1 MPIRWLW
8 TMAIGAAACLG
19 ACDKVLSSDLTG
31 AQAPAT
37 AAHWVSL
44 SDGRRLNLQC
54 SGRGA
59 PTVLFEAGYG
69 ATAAAWTS
77 VRLRLARTTRLCA
90 YDRAGSG
97 LSDPGPLPRDGEAIA
112 RDLDEAL
119 RAEGIGGPYIVVGH
133 SAGGLYGRVFA
144 ARRAGEVDGL
154 ILLDPTVEHRAEP
167 SADGLDGQRQR
178 ARRCQAVAEAV
189 APQGDPRWKGCIP
202 DNLTAQAFQFARQ
215 PGAWLDQLSELDN
228 LFGRTSEEVARARP
242 AIAAIPAYVI
252 TASDTAAASYQP
264 DMPRSMWELQHQMLA
279 GSFRTGWQQTVLS
292 SHLIIIDRPEVV
304 AAAVEQMVAASRE
317 KRLPEPLPPSED
329 WGPQRDD
336 PFAPPDAGDAGLTSS
351 QLFRLG
357 REQD

>member
-8 TMAIGAAACLG
+8 TMAIGAAACLA

-31 AQAPAT
+31 AQAPTT

-44 SDGRRLNLQC
+44 PDGRRLNLQC

-69 ATAAAWTS
+69 ATSAAWTS
-77 VRLRLARTTRLCA
+77 TRLRLGRTARLCA

-97 LSDPGPLPRDGEAIA
+97 LSDPGPLPRDGDSIA

-119 RAEGIGGPYIVVGH
+119 RADGVEGPYIVVGH
-133 SAGGLYGRVFA
+133 SAGGLYARLFA

-154 ILLDPTVEHRAEP
+154 ILLDPTVEHRAPP

-178 ARRCQAVAEAV
+178 ARRCLAVAEAA

-202 DNLTAQAFQFARQ
+202 DNLTPQAFEFARR
-215 PGAWLDQLSELDN
+215 PDAWADQLSELDN

-292 SHLIIIDRPEVV
+292 SHLIMIDRPEVV

-317 KRLPEPLPPSED
+317 KRLPKPLLPSED
-329 WGPQRDD
+329 WAPRREN
-336 PFAPPDAGDAGLTSS
+336 PFATPEPEAPGLAASEP
-351 QLFRLG
+351 FRLSP
-357 REQD
+357 EQD